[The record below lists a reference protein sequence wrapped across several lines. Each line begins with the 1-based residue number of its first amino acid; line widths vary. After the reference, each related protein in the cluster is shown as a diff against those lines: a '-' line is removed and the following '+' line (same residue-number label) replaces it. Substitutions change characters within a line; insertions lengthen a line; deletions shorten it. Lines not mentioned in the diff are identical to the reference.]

1 MAIFV
6 DLGEKKCSVEVKL
19 DGSGVPV
26 VKYLSTA
33 LSSHLADLEIVII
46 NPGFPGPSPG
56 NGGQLETSL
65 SRFTRNLAR

>member
-1 MAIFV
+1 MPQIV
-6 DLGEKKCSVEVKL
+6 QRRQIDLYRALLTST

-46 NPGFPGPSPG
+46 KR
-56 NGGQLETSL
+56 SL
-65 SRFTRNLAR
+65 NQVVEMQPAR